1 MKFETLEDRMNYYRG
16 MTDYKLMPGSYVLI
30 MLDGRSFS
38 KKIKKTFNLPFDE
51 EFIDIMNQTA
61 QYLCKNIEGCKF
73 AYVQSDEISLI
84 VTDFDTP
91 TTDSWFGYSID

>member
-38 KKIKKTFNLPFDE
+38 KKIKKAFSLPFDDD
-51 EFIDIMNQTA
+51 FIDIMNQTA
-61 QYLCKNIEGCKF
+61 QHL
-73 AYVQSDEISLI
+73 
-84 VTDFDTP
+84 
-91 TTDSWFGYSID
+91 